1 MNSVFAGHH
10 PKQSSGSDTT
20 NNSTWKKALMAE
32 ITQLKR
38 QMEAQQLLNKP
49 GSERLITRYQ
59 RMIESR
65 ERLYT
70 SL

>member
-1 MNSVFAGHH
+1 
-10 PKQSSGSDTT
+10 
-20 NNSTWKKALMAE
+20 MAE